1 MEEKLK
7 ITDDGLD
14 VKKYCDENGI
24 PHNKISENDFL
35 VVPSKYSD
43 GEYYYSQ
50 EAIDFIKYCRQE
62 KSKCKCDIL
71 SEGNI
76 KVRSLHSFDI
86 WMPVIWIASEIALPL
101 VISILASFIYE
112 KMKGREKEDVNVDL
126 TITVNN
132 GKKTKSLHYK
142 GDAKTFKES
151 FEKIDI
157 TKL

>member
-7 ITDDGLD
+7 ISDGGLD
-14 VKKYCDENGI
+14 VEKYCQENCI
-24 PHNKISENDFL
+24 PSNKASENDFL

-50 EAIDFIKYCRQE
+50 EAIDFIKFCRQE
-62 KSKCKCDIL
+62 NSNCKCDIL
-71 SEGNI
+71 SEGDI

-86 WMPVIWIASEIALPL
+86 WMPVIWIARKIILPM
-101 VISILASFIYE
+101 VISILANFIYD
-112 KMKGREKEDVNVDL
+112 KMKGREKENVNVDL
-126 TITVNN
+126 TIIVNN

-142 GDAKTFKES
+142 GDAKAFKES